1 MEETTALR
9 VPARAPAA
17 RGPPNWTPRTAPRP
31 ARGSVCAPP
40 PTSSVA
46 AQLRGGSARPRRVR
60 AVGPGRFG
68 GAKRWLPRTFSPSLR
83 VRPLRKARHIAV
95 SSSSHHRREVERYA
109 GATFFAASNPNNE
122 RRRQVARR
130 RLRYCC
136 AHRVFLAGGGVPRAR
151 IGAVA
156 GAGGCAVVRVGLLGR
171 SGSGAC
177 PNLLQRRPG
186 SGSAARRAAEYQ
198 RFASG
203 TPARWGT
210 LQQIRTTCAAADP
223 GMGGAGRGDGPLVPP
238 PGAET
243 LERAV
248 PTIILECEVRLS
260 ARSGPVAVVADRGVW
275 PARTAPRPPPSPRR
289 SGSADRRS
297 RQKGSLSG
305 LIGLERVARPDGRA
319 VCDAHE
325 VQEVYEIGWLAGAP
339 SASVKDGRTVLVG
352 AAVRSREPGSWR
364 CRTDECG

>member
-95 SSSSHHRREVERYA
+95 SSSSHRRREVERYA

-136 AHRVFLAGGGVPRAR
+136 AHRVFLAVGGVPRAR
-151 IGAVA
+151 IGAVT
-156 GAGGCAVVRVGLLGR
+156 GADGCAVVRVGLLGR

-177 PNLLQRRPG
+177 PNLLQRRLAA
-186 SGSAARRAAEYQ
+186 GSAARRTAEYQ
-198 RFASG
+198 RFSLRA
-203 TPARWGT
+203 PARWGP

-238 PGAET
+238 RRRDARTCSSNHHPRVRSAPLGE
-243 LERAV
+243 ERAGRGRRG
-248 PTIILECEVRLS
+248 PRRLARPHRPAS
-260 ARSGPVAVVADRGVW
+260 APV
-275 PARTAPRPPPSPRR
+275 TAPIRVRGPPLPAEGLIVGAHRAR
-289 SGSADRRS
+289 
-297 RQKGSLSG
+297 KGCTTGWSSG
-305 LIGLERVARPDGRA
+305 L
-319 VCDAHE
+319 
-325 VQEVYEIGWLAGAP
+325 
-339 SASVKDGRTVLVG
+339 
-352 AAVRSREPGSWR
+352 
-364 CRTDECG
+364 

>member
-1 MEETTALR
+1 MREPPFSRHRTLTMSGDGKLR
-9 VPARAPAA
+9 DADSDIAVLIESFSPGAA
-17 RGPPNWTPRTAPRP
+17 SRGP
-31 ARGSVCAPP
+31 
-40 PTSSVA
+40 
-46 AQLRGGSARPRRVR
+46 GSARWRGR
-60 AVGPGRFG
+60 AGARWCGWGSWGGPGRGRVRICCKGVSRRDRPREEPRNINDSLCALRRDGGLCNRFG
-68 GAKRWLPRTFSPSLR
+68 QPAPPRT
-83 VRPLRKARHIAV
+83 
-95 SSSSHHRREVERYA
+95 
-109 GATFFAASNPNNE
+109 
-122 RRRQVARR
+122 
-130 RLRYCC
+130 
-136 AHRVFLAGGGVPRAR
+136 
-151 IGAVA
+151 
-156 GAGGCAVVRVGLLGR
+156 
-171 SGSGAC
+171 
-177 PNLLQRRPG
+177 PG
-186 SGSAARRAAEYQ
+186 WAARVAAT
-198 RFASG
+198 A
-203 TPARWGT
+203 PW
-210 LQQIRTTCAAADP
+210 C
-223 GMGGAGRGDGPLVPP
+223 P

-305 LIGLERVARPDGRA
+305 LIGLERVARPDGLA
-319 VCDAHE
+319 VCDTHE